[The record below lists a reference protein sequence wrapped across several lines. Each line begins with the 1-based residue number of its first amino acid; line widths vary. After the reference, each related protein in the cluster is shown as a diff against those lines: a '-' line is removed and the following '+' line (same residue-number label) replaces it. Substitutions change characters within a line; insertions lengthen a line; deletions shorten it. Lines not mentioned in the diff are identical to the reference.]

1 MRSFFDYLTE
11 AAKVHATTGHLEHV
25 GDLLYHGDPHSAIE
39 HMEHVHNRFL
49 GHHNDNHKLSLK
61 VDGGM
66 SIVIGR
72 NHKGQHFVSYKTGSE
87 QFTSPEQIAATG
99 KEHYVRELTP
109 ILHHAKKMGGLKP
122 GTAFQADIVHN
133 SEEHADVTQPNAIK
147 YKVPKHKKLVLAAHS
162 QYSVGKDGSLSK
174 TTSHPDVHSLTTKDT
189 HAPDLAMGKNVH
201 LKLDSKRHKEIQKHL
216 GNARKLL
223 TPEVADFAKSLHSG
237 EGHNPRFHE
246 FLKQYSNHEARTTGV
261 RTVKGLTKHIDT
273 YMGKSA
279 QSKLKPDTQ
288 KKIRDSFHDTIKNN
302 SHHFKTLFTIHD
314 HINKAKHHLLD
325 ELEQNHKHHF
335 DIHTHNNEEHE
346 GMVSSL
352 GRPGKNEVQAKLVRE
367 GPGGFPEK
375 NTANAAIRFGKT

>member
-1 MRSFFDYLTE
+1 MMYSFYQYLLE
-11 AAKVHATTGHLEHV
+11 AKAHATTGHLEHV

-39 HMEHVHNRFL
+39 HMEHTHNRFQ

-66 SIVIGR
+66 SIVVGR

-87 QFTSPEQIAATG
+87 QFTSHEQIAATG
-99 KEHYVRELTP
+99 KEHYVRELSP
-109 ILHHAKKMGGLKP
+109 VLKHAKKMEGLKP

-133 SEEHADVTQPNAIK
+133 SEEHSEVAQPNAIK
-147 YKVPKHKKLVLAAHS
+147 YKVPKNKKLVLAAHS
-162 QYSVGKDGSLSK
+162 QYKVGKEGELTK
-174 TTSHPDVHSLTTKDT
+174 TTSHPDVHSMTSKDT

-201 LKLDSKRHKEIQKHL
+201 LKLDSKRHKKISHHL
-216 GNARKLL
+216 GQARKLL
-223 TPEVADFAKSLHSG
+223 TPETSEFAKTLPQQG
-237 EGHNPRFHE
+237 KFHE
-246 FLKQYSNHEARTTGV
+246 FLKQYSNHEARTTGK
-261 RTVKGLTKHIDT
+261 RSVKAMTKHIDT
-273 YMGKSA
+273 YMSKSA

-288 KKIRDSFHDTIKNN
+288 KKLRGSLNDFISNN
-302 SHHFKTLFTIHD
+302 KHHFDTLFKVHD
-314 HINKAKHHLLD
+314 HINQAKHHLLD

-335 DIHTHNNEEHE
+335 DIHTHGGEEHE

-375 NTANAAIRFGKT
+375 NTANAAIRFGKS